1 MSYDFKKEEQE
12 IKKSIQEEAVR
23 DYLLGKD
30 LSDIEKDL
38 NFNKKVSE
46 LGIDVNEILERV
58 KEESGEVYIKPEINE
73 QNQKIIDY
81 QVSDLIKESIEKIEK
96 EEDPE
101 VVINNTEEKLSKLGL
116 GKEEIEQTISKI
128 FKYFDM
134 PDKKPDQKD
143 EVVLEQSGEKIPL
156 PKLDL
161 DYDELEE
168 VNLKTNEE
176 LIPGIDR
183 KTVTTKDNLISEK
196 YGEDPKTEEEYE
208 KYEEK
213 TEPLLSYNGQLV
225 EDTRLF
231 TDFIKQ
237 TKVCVVT
244 TPYAVRKLDMESFIF
259 KYLNTQDEG
268 RFTRIF
274 VFGWEQQA
282 NYKDYK
288 SFNELVEINQGFEG
302 ALFII
307 RDIKTFNVFAVDIL
321 RGVLRNY
328 FMILLDS
335 IVTGEDLAVVENLSN
350 SMSYLYPSDIE
361 LKVKT
366 DVDRI
371 ISNITRNSHLLEY
384 RNKISNA
391 YKKPEQGFKESH
403 DSMMEQEDVRR
414 IGRNILNVDLSG
426 IESLTNPGCTFD
438 ECLRRSPKFSSMITS
453 ILTNSESRMLIKFD
467 PGRFG
472 LDAFSYT
479 YSLMKKPVLK
489 AYIIKSSESFE
500 SKKIELS
507 KIPERGPCLIL
518 TDYSLGDVLTPK
530 NIDKFFIAGGGEYL
544 DIQNTV
550 MSLVKSVNYTK
561 DDYPRKLEITCFI
574 TQIQNDLI
582 ETVDVIDYR
591 EFKKVFEVMQKNNRK
606 LRSHSLKLYIKGAML
621 YVNKQK
627 VEGN

>member
-1 MSYDFKKEEQE
+1 MSYDFKKEEKE
-12 IKKSIQEEAVR
+12 MKKSIEDESIR
-23 DYLLGKD
+23 DYLLGKS
-30 LSDIEKDL
+30 LKEIEQDL

-46 LGIDVNEILERV
+46 LGINVNDILEKV
-58 KEESGEVYIKPEINE
+58 KEESGDVYIKPEIDE
-73 QNQKIIDY
+73 KNQKIIDY
-81 QVSDLIKESIEKIEK
+81 QVSDLVREAIQKIEK
-96 EEDPE
+96 DEDPE
-101 VVINNTEEKLSKLGL
+101 MVIERVEEKLSKLGL
-116 GKEEIEQTISKI
+116 GKENIEETVKKI
-128 FKYFDM
+128 FKHFDM
-134 PDKKPDQKD
+134 PKKEEKKD
-143 EVVLEQSGEKIPL
+143 EVLLEKSGEKIPL
-156 PKLDL
+156 PQLDL

-168 VNLKTNEE
+168 INLKSNEE

-183 KTVTTKDNLISEK
+183 KTLTRKDILISEK
-196 YGEDPKTEEEYE
+196 YNQEPRTEQELEEFQE
-208 KYEEK
+208 N
-213 TEPLLSYNGQLV
+213 TEPLLSYEGKLV

-259 KYLNTQDEG
+259 RYLNSQDEG

-274 VFGWEQQA
+274 IFGWEQQA

-288 SFNELVEINQGFEG
+288 SFNELVEINQGFED

-321 RGVLRNY
+321 RGVIKNY
-328 FMILLDS
+328 FLILLDS

-361 LKVKT
+361 LRVRMNVEKT
-366 DVDRI
+366 
-371 ISNITRNSHLLEY
+371 ISTITRNSHILEY
-384 RNKISNA
+384 RNKIANA
-391 YKKPEQGFKESH
+391 YKKPEQGFKEIN

-426 IESLTNPGCTFD
+426 IESLTSPGCTFD
-438 ECLRRSPKFSSMITS
+438 ECLRRSPKFSSIITS
-453 ILTNSESRMLIKFD
+453 ILTNPESRILIKFD

-472 LDAFSYT
+472 LDAFTYT

-489 AYIIKSSESFE
+489 PYIIKFSESFE
-500 SKKIELS
+500 SKKIELA

-530 NIDKFFIAGGGEYL
+530 NIDKFFISGGGEYL
-544 DIQNTV
+544 DIQNTI
-550 MSLVKSVNYTK
+550 MSLIKSVNYTK
-561 DDYPRKLEITCFI
+561 DDYPRKLDISCFI
-574 TQIQNDLI
+574 TEVQNDLI
-582 ETVDVIDYR
+582 RTVDDIDFE
-591 EFKKVFEVMQKNNRK
+591 EFKKVFDVMSNNNRK
-606 LRSHSLKLYIKGAML
+606 LRSASLKLYIKGAML

-627 VEGN
+627 VE